1 MIRVAVA
8 GCAGRMGK
16 TLVQA
21 IEDAPQLSLG
31 AAFEHPGHSFI
42 GADAGALVGIGDKG
56 IMISAYPESQ
66 VGAFDVAWQI
76 FVPAIARLWLL
87 VQLV

>member
-21 IEDAPQLSLG
+21 IEEAPQLSL
-31 AAFEHPGHSFI
+31 EI
-42 GADAGALVGIGDKG
+42 GRAHV
-56 IMISAYPESQ
+56 
-66 VGAFDVAWQI
+66 
-76 FVPAIARLWLL
+76 
-87 VQLV
+87 